1 MMKSYQDAYNEYLKK
16 RVSEGLDL
24 HPDGCIAFV
33 AGYKAAREAIINAFA
48 DNTCDYCAH
57 EGCQNNVDAIAL
69 IEGESK

>member
-1 MMKSYQDAYNEYLKK
+1 MMKSYQEAYADYLRE

-33 AGYKAAREAIINAFA
+33 AGWKAAREAIIDAFK

-57 EGCQNNVDAIAL
+57 EGCQNNVEAIAL
-69 IEGESK
+69 IEAESK

>member
-1 MMKSYQDAYNEYLKK
+1 MMKSYQEAYADYLRE

-33 AGYKAAREAIINAFA
+33 AGWKAAREAIIDAFK

-57 EGCQNNVDAIAL
+57 EGCQNNVEAIAL